1 MLRLS
6 ELCSELFRRQSLKTQ
21 LVWQFLVGISW
32 KIPNKALSR
41 IIYVK
46 CQNWANGDLSDKIT
60 PWKNCSVFFSIL
72 IGHFFSLLSMDLE
85 TKGFS
90 PMIDNA
96 MEIQLF
102 LIHIDSSC
110 YVRIYR
116 YWVSLHKTLNSL
128 QAPIYGLPRT
138 WTYIFISFISKL
150 CDGPTHFTKPVCITI
165 NQFLK
170 LFDWRISIYYIGY
183 NGPRYVTV

>member
-72 IGHFFSLLSMDLE
+72 IGHFFFSLKYGFRNQRLFSHDRQCYGDTTIPDSHRQQLLCQNISLLS
-85 TKGFS
+85 FS
-90 PMIDNA
+90 PQNSEQFAGTYLRITKNVNLY
-96 MEIQLF
+96 IHF
-102 LIHIDSSC
+102 L
-110 YVRIYR
+110 
-116 YWVSLHKTLNSL
+116 
-128 QAPIYGLPRT
+128 
-138 WTYIFISFISKL
+138 
-150 CDGPTHFTKPVCITI
+150 HF
-165 NQFLK
+165 
-170 LFDWRISIYYIGY
+170 
-183 NGPRYVTV
+183 